1 MEPLTPVAVTVKLPV
16 PALEAA
22 EKSTGALAPAA
33 TPKEPA
39 GFETIPA
46 GKPESETWTVPEKPF
61 RAPTGTLTAEL
72 VAPCCTLTEF

>member
-61 RAPTGTLTAEL
+61 RAPTDTLTAEL